1 MKYIKFFMRDK
12 RLDLT
17 LSMAQ
22 AERVID
28 SPNQLVKIT
37 DEQGNWT
44 GVTLNKAEIKG
55 TDHDFEKEYDYQ
67 RENTLRL
74 ERAELTP
81 EEVEAANIAR
91 EKVNQFIIEKG
102 IKKM

>member
-12 RLDLT
+12 RLDIS

-37 DEQGNWT
+37 DDNGNWT
-44 GVTLNKAEIKG
+44 GVTLNKAEIRG
-55 TDHDFEKEYDYQ
+55 TDHDFDKEIDYQ

-74 ERAELTP
+74 ERAEMT
-81 EEVEAANIAR
+81 EEEILAADTAR
-91 EKVNQFIIEKG
+91 EKLNQFIKQGG